1 MTETTLDTAG
11 ENTGVEANTAEESN
25 IQDQAPTGERMFTQ
39 EEVNAMIAKRAEKM
53 AKQKFGDIDVS
64 EYQELKA
71 QKEKA
76 HRDELIRKQKFEEVL
91 KQQKETYEQEVTTL
105 RSQLTGVKV
114 DGAVLDAAT
123 KFGAVSPS
131 DVAALMKNNIQLDDT
146 GNPVVLDS
154 TGTVRYDPNTAEPM
168 SVELAVKEFLDQKPY
183 FRASNPAGAGSQANA
198 KPGKTEQLTLG
209 DLDMKN
215 PEHRK
220 MYAEMMDPKRTRKF
234 YTS

>member
-11 ENTGVEANTAEESN
+11 ETTGVEATSAEETI
-25 IQDQAPTGERMFTQ
+25 IQDQAPSERMFTQ

-76 HRDELIRKQKFEEVL
+76 QRDELIRKQKFEEVL
-91 KQQKETYEQEVTTL
+91 KQQKETYEQEVNTL

-123 KFGAVSPS
+123 KYGAVSPS
-131 DVAALMKNNIQLDDT
+131 DVAQLMKNSIKLDET
-146 GNPVVLDS
+146 GNPVVLDD
-154 TGTVRYDPNTAEPM
+154 TGNVRYDPTTAEPM
-168 SVELAVKEFLDQKPY
+168 TVELAVKEFLDNKPY
-183 FRASNPAGAGSQANA
+183 FRASNPAGAGTQANP
-198 KPGKTEQLTLG
+198 KPVKTEQLSMS

-220 MYAEMMDPKRTRKF
+220 IYAEMMDPRRTRKF
-234 YTS
+234 YSS